1 MSNDCLQRVVYIAK
15 LSYTPQYRIEGFKG
29 EPLGPWR
36 RTIIFRGL
44 RGALNCTSIMPRG
57 ASGCKIFHSNCW
69 SNKRMHAK
77 KSIYESC
84 SIKHCLDYNYSIS
97 IDLTSNGILF
107 VAKSIRTH
115 YSWLINYVF
124 ILSYVISLFRL
135 VWPRTVFSLML
146 NQSENYIDNSN
157 CDQFNQIQKYLYL
170 CKRVQRAYV
179 QQLKKNIYIYIRLY
193 FTFLQHYTFSWSIK
207 ITDNLIQ
214 SMQYYIVV
222 WLLFFIMLRRIMISL
237 SFWSLYIFLISLAS
251 VKSIQSVKISNTFST
266 KRLLWGIYLHNY
278 QS

>member
-1 MSNDCLQRVVYIAK
+1 MQIQDRFLCGHWEKFWVIGFLINWHISTGILTRIAQAILVKIPVEMRQFTRIPMSNDCLQRVVYIAK

-207 ITDNLIQ
+207 IN
-214 SMQYYIVV
+214 
-222 WLLFFIMLRRIMISL
+222 
-237 SFWSLYIFLISLAS
+237 
-251 VKSIQSVKISNTFST
+251 
-266 KRLLWGIYLHNY
+266 
-278 QS
+278 